1 MGSDDMARFLEAVPG
16 CYFSLGVGNKGKGYS
31 YPIHH
36 PRFDMDE
43 SGLAI
48 GVDTLV
54 RSALGLSQTEW
65 LLRFLF

>member
-1 MGSDDMARFLEAVPG
+1 MARFLEAVPG
-16 CYFSLGVGNKGKGYS
+16 CYFSLGVGNKEKGYT

-36 PRFDMDE
+36 PQFDMDE

-54 RSALGLSQTEW
+54 RSALGYLKADG
-65 LLRFLF
+65 F